1 LFSFASS
8 PGVSRC
14 SIAKIA
20 RRHQSARDQKSAK
33 TGINQA
39 ILNVPNDNQ
48 RQLLIWRPIEPP
60 QNTMSPQRTI
70 MRASQR
76 LASQLRSPAVRTPFQ
91 RRFASSESTVF
102 KGAEDNAFNRE
113 RLAVKEH
120 AAGTTGE
127 ELIEPLRVCR
137 S

>member
-1 LFSFASS
+1 MF
-8 PGVSRC
+8 
-14 SIAKIA
+14 
-20 RRHQSARDQKSAK
+20 
-33 TGINQA
+33 
-39 ILNVPNDNQ
+39 
-48 RQLLIWRPIEPP
+48 
-60 QNTMSPQRTI
+60 PQRTI

-76 LASQLRSPAVRTPFQ
+76 LGSQLRSPVVRTPFQ
-91 RRFASSESTVF
+91 RRLASSESTVF

-127 ELIEPLRVCR
+127 QLIEPLRVCR